1 MPEGNNHLL
10 PGSTNDSWRT
20 WLVNGTRRGPV
31 DRRRMRG
38 AHRGLKRMLIEGAGD
53 PSRPHSWKE
62 FSDAM
67 VRHAV
72 DEAMRNLPIEETAV
86 VKLAFF
92 GGFSNREIAHQMRL
106 TEATVQRR
114 LRDALNK
121 ISEYVQRGR
130 TMGRRAMYALLA
142 WISARSLNDL
152 IHQNLDAAAVAA
164 AAAIIVVQPTPV
176 IAVAVTAGP
185 NTVVAHAPS
194 GSAAAKDPTVVPPI
208 PTPTPTLVPQ
218 GPRPASSQTLQLPP
232 TLVLPALPAV
242 PAVKV
247 PPPPNPPSVK
257 APSI

>member
-20 WLVNGTRRGPV
+20 WLVSGTRRGPV

-38 AHRGLKRMLIEGAGD
+38 AHRGLKQMLIEGAGD
-53 PSRPHSWKE
+53 PNRPHSWKE

-92 GGFSNREIAHQMRL
+92 GGYSNREIAHQMRL

-130 TMGRRAMYALLA
+130 AMGRRAMYALLA
-142 WISARSLNDL
+142 WISARSLSDL
-152 IHQNLDAAAVAA
+152 IHQNLEAAAVAA
-164 AAAIIVVQPTPV
+164 AAAIIVVQPTPTT
-176 IAVAVTAGP
+176 AVAVNAGP
-185 NTVVAHAPS
+185 STVVHAS
-194 GSAAAKDPTVVPPI
+194 SASVAASDPTVVPPI
-208 PTPTPTLVPQ
+208 PTPTPTSPLQ
-218 GPRPASSQTLQLPP
+218 SSQAASSPTLQVPSA
-232 TLVLPALPAV
+232 PALPAV
-242 PAVKV
+242 PPLPAVKL
-247 PPPPNPPSVK
+247 PPLPNPPSVK